1 MLPGAGGSSGPGSMA
16 APPSSRRWW
25 TGRPGVAVP
34 AVVLA
39 VVLAVGI
46 VAGLLIVGRGGTA
59 AVTVRAPDG
68 ALIAQLPLTGDTFA
82 VGYRNSIYTT
92 LAEERYRVLP
102 DGRFRLVE
110 LAAEQTAVLEEYY
123 ALPGAPRPAPADDRL
138 AYVAEPDPARPA
150 VFDQLRIA
158 ATDLGE
164 RTLFVPGHAPVP
176 IWERVVSEDP
186 TVILDIE
193 ENR

>member
-1 MLPGAGGSSGPGSMA
+1 MLPGAGADHGPGSVG
-16 APPSSRRWW
+16 APQVRRRRSA
-25 TGRPGVAVP
+25 GRTAG
-34 AVVLA
+34 VVLA
-39 VVLAVGI
+39 VALVAGVLAAV
-46 VAGLLIVGRGGTA
+46 VLVDRHRPS

-68 ALIAQLPLTGDTFA
+68 ALIARVPLSGDTFA
-82 VGYRNSIYTT
+82 VGYRNSVYTT

-102 DGRFRLVE
+102 DGRFELVE

-123 ALPGAPRPAPADDRL
+123 AVPGPPRPARADDRL
-138 AYVAEPDPARPA
+138 TYVVDPDPARPA
-150 VFDQLRIA
+150 IFDDLRIA

-176 IWERVVSEDP
+176 IWERVVTDDP

-193 ENR
+193 ESP

>member
-1 MLPGAGGSSGPGSMA
+1 MLPGAGADPGPGSVG
-16 APPSSRRWW
+16 
-25 TGRPGVAVP
+25 TPGVRPRRPAARTA

-39 VVLAVGI
+39 IALAAGALAAVVLVD
-46 VAGLLIVGRGGTA
+46 RHRSS

-68 ALIAQLPLTGDTFA
+68 DLIARVPLAGDTFA
-82 VGYRNSIYTT
+82 VGYRNSVYTT

-102 DGRFRLVE
+102 DGRFELVE

-123 ALPGAPRPAPADDRL
+123 AVPGPPRPARAGDRL
-138 AYVAEPDPARPA
+138 PYVVDPDPARPA
-150 VFDQLRIA
+150 VFDDLRIA

-176 IWERVVSEDP
+176 IWERVVSDDP

-193 ENR
+193 ESP